1 MKIRLQRFLLLLLPV
16 VFIYATAWSNTPY
29 PPKSIHPFLNYA
41 LLTQPGGISAD
52 LALWLRAD
60 QGVVLNSGDIAQW
73 TDQSVSGAN
82 AFQNTVADRP
92 SQNLGDRNLNFNP
105 SVYFNADHLQVP
117 LDISANTMGEVT
129 LFVVAQG
136 DGSNHTLMGN
146 QSGSSGNYYR
156 HMALHRTHRGNNN
169 FYDYPTYS
177 TTSPQITR
185 INYRGVGSSGS
196 ATSYVSINHAATTSF
211 SESLGAG
218 SLTSFFLGKAGSVN
232 GTYGGHIA
240 EVVVY
245 AKSTSPA
252 ENDKI
257 ETYLSLKYGIPL
269 GDPQTSDYISSTG
282 TILWDAS
289 VHVGYHHDVMGLGR
303 DDGSGLQ
310 QKITRPSSL
319 SSINVMLSLENDFS
333 SPNTSLAR
341 TISCTNDQTF
351 LLLGHNNQSL
361 SFTNTQISSAFTGRI
376 SRVWKASV
384 TGAHP
389 SVTMYFEGLPTTNG
403 PIHLLASPD
412 ADFSS
417 GYTDLGAIDLSS
429 KTMTSVNLSDGTYYT
444 LATSGFDPSL
454 TNFVDQTTQ
463 YGEAD
468 TVDPPTSSGTGAWS
482 YSSSDPSV
490 ASIHP
495 TTGVLTTLQVG
506 QSIITATQA
515 NDGVYAQSSITK
527 VLTVQPKSLTISV
540 DHTTKV
546 YDGTPHSV
554 FSVQY
559 SGFVSGEGADDL
571 GGTLEF
577 SGEATTSVNVGNY
590 TLTPQ
595 GYTSINYLIDYVSGL
610 VSITPLA
617 VTVTPDALTKT
628 YGTDDPIL
636 TYSLSATSSTTLTT
650 TGSLTRVAGEN
661 VGDYTI
667 ALGTLTNTNYTLS
680 LAPENFSITPLA
692 VSVTPD
698 ALTKTYGTSD
708 STLTYSLS
716 ATSSAT
722 LTITGSLTRVVG
734 EDVGDYAIALGTLT
748 NTNYTLSLAP
758 ENFRITPLAVTVTPA
773 ALSKTYGDDDPAL
786 TYTLSATSSA
796 TLTATGS
803 LSRILGEDVGEYMIG
818 LGSLSNPN
826 YAFSLTEVDL
836 SIVAKTL
843 TVTVL
848 DLEKTYDG
856 EIAAGFEVGYV
867 GFVFGEDERD
877 LSGVLDF
884 SGPGLTAVD
893 VGEYE
898 VVARGWSS
906 VNYRVVYQSGTLS
919 ISPLNVVV
927 LPDRLSKT
935 YGEDD
940 PEFTYT
946 LSAEGVD
953 GLALE
958 VEGSLARELGESVG
972 AYGLSLGTLAE
983 ENYSL
988 VLELVEF
995 EILPATL
1002 FVTVADHAHEYDGN
1016 SVDTFSVRV
1025 DGFVGEEDQ
1034 DVLTGDL
1041 VFGGEAVGAVA
1052 VGNYGIT
1059 ASGWQANNYLIQ
1071 YIPGVLTISGVAVT
1085 VVPVLGQQKTYGT
1098 PDPVITYTLVPSV
1111 VGGVPV
1117 DIHGALSREVGE
1129 QVGEYAILM
1138 GSLSSVQATL
1148 VLDPAFFAVQPRILD
1163 VQVLDDAKLVTTA
1176 DVIGYRGVAIEGFA
1190 PGESAEVVTG
1200 NLSIERS
1207 NSEVETPGIYLGVL
1221 VASGLSADNYLMNY
1235 RAGDYTIVPADQLLL
1250 VCSPASWDYGGDL
1263 AIEVEEAKYLSELQ
1277 QEVVVLN
1284 NPVYE
1289 PQINRFVF
1297 DDGAGGRAVFGLAW
1311 KDGLLSSSGALA
1323 SGIYQAI
1330 PTDISVTSDNFSNVI
1345 TVVGA
1350 TQVYPK
1356 LIELSVAHPQKV
1368 YDGTTEIGP
1377 LDLSLVGVRPLD
1389 EVQLL
1394 GSASFEDIH
1403 VGNEKKY
1410 VISDIGLTGM
1420 DATNYRL
1427 PVWGDWVSDQGVIR
1441 PLPVSVNVSGTF
1453 SKTYGAEDPL
1463 WDWHFFPDEVAG
1475 QSLDVE
1481 GAPARE
1487 SGENAGTYSIGLG
1500 TLAHP
1505 DLVFSL
1511 EPQDFVI
1518 EPALLE
1524 VNVLGGQ
1531 KQYDGSPYADLQ
1543 VAVSGF
1549 VLDEDLDDLSG
1560 TLVFT
1565 GPGVSAVETGTYL
1578 VSATGWINPNYQIKY
1593 RSSEVRIVRSFIQVY
1608 PIEGQFLTYGDQ
1620 EPTWKYRVDPEFIEG
1635 KEVILSGKL
1644 GREPG
1649 DLVGT
1654 YIFNLGN
1661 LSYPDY
1667 ALELSPVKMQI
1678 TPKSLSVIGVKAK
1691 DKIYDGVVSAQLDL
1705 SELVWSG
1712 LVEEMPGEF
1721 SVAGNWL
1728 DSDAGIAKPVHLDW
1742 QLSPWWSER
1751 YTVLLPTEITAS
1763 ITPAPL
1769 EVIPVPHQYKVYGSQ
1784 EPVWQYVTR
1793 PDRVDLS
1800 GQLSRAEGT
1809 QVGLY
1814 PFDLGTLTHPNY
1826 SLSLGYFNAQIVP
1839 APLKVRA
1846 LDGFYAYDGKP
1857 FYGDF
1862 GFEIDGLLEDDPLPK
1877 VEISGSSQGSS
1888 GIGMYTLMP
1897 RLGTWPNYEVTLIP
1911 GKLTIGHHPNRVE
1924 VSVVLTPNSGTAE
1937 AVWTITHIDQYPN
1950 NQVRIYNKNQQL
1962 VWSQTG
1968 YRNTWQGIDLKTYR
1982 PLPAA
1987 PYYYVIDLGEGT
1999 PPIQGWLYLTY

>member
-1 MKIRLQRFLLLLLPV
+1 V
-16 VFIYATAWSNTPY
+16 
-29 PPKSIHPFLNYA
+29 
-41 LLTQPGGISAD
+41 GED
-52 LALWLRAD
+52 
-60 QGVVLNSGDIAQW
+60 
-73 TDQSVSGAN
+73 
-82 AFQNTVADRP
+82 VAD
-92 SQNLGDRNLNFNP
+92 
-105 SVYFNADHLQVP
+105 
-117 LDISANTMGEVT
+117 
-129 LFVVAQG
+129 
-136 DGSNHTLMGN
+136 
-146 QSGSSGNYYR
+146 
-156 HMALHRTHRGNNN
+156 
-169 FYDYPTYS
+169 
-177 TTSPQITR
+177 
-185 INYRGVGSSGS
+185 
-196 ATSYVSINHAATTSF
+196 
-211 SESLGAG
+211 
-218 SLTSFFLGKAGSVN
+218 
-232 GTYGGHIA
+232 
-240 EVVVY
+240 Y
-245 AKSTSPA
+245 A
-252 ENDKI
+252 
-257 ETYLSLKYGIPL
+257 
-269 GDPQTSDYISSTG
+269 
-282 TILWDAS
+282 
-289 VHVGYHHDVMGLGR
+289 
-303 DDGSGLQ
+303 
-310 QKITRPSSL
+310 
-319 SSINVMLSLENDFS
+319 
-333 SPNTSLAR
+333 
-341 TISCTNDQTF
+341 
-351 LLLGHNNQSL
+351 
-361 SFTNTQISSAFTGRI
+361 
-376 SRVWKASV
+376 
-384 TGAHP
+384 
-389 SVTMYFEGLPTTNG
+389 
-403 PIHLLASPD
+403 
-412 ADFSS
+412 
-417 GYTDLGAIDLSS
+417 
-429 KTMTSVNLSDGTYYT
+429 
-444 LATSGFDPSL
+444 
-454 TNFVDQTTQ
+454 
-463 YGEAD
+463 
-468 TVDPPTSSGTGAWS
+468 
-482 YSSSDPSV
+482 
-490 ASIHP
+490 
-495 TTGVLTTLQVG
+495 
-506 QSIITATQA
+506 
-515 NDGVYAQSSITK
+515 
-527 VLTVQPKSLTISV
+527 
-540 DHTTKV
+540 
-546 YDGTPHSV
+546 
-554 FSVQY
+554 
-559 SGFVSGEGADDL
+559 
-571 GGTLEF
+571 
-577 SGEATTSVNVGNY
+577 
-590 TLTPQ
+590 
-595 GYTSINYLIDYVSGL
+595 
-610 VSITPLA
+610 
-617 VTVTPDALTKT
+617 
-628 YGTDDPIL
+628 
-636 TYSLSATSSTTLTT
+636 
-650 TGSLTRVAGEN
+650 
-661 VGDYTI
+661 I

-906 VNYRVVYQSGTLS
+906 VNYRIVYLSGTLS

-1002 FVTVADHAHEYDGN
+1002 FVTVADHAHEYDGT

-1071 YIPGVLTISGVAVT
+1071 YIPGVLTISGVAVI

-1420 DATNYRL
+1420 DATNYTL

-1728 DSDAGIAKPVHLDW
+1728 DGDAGIAKPVYLDW

-1769 EVIPVPHQYKVYGSQ
+1769 EVIPVPHQYKVYGSH

-1888 GIGMYTLMP
+1888 GLGMYTLMP

>member
-1 MKIRLQRFLLLLLPV
+1 MKIRLQRFLLLFLPV
-16 VFIYATAWSNTPY
+16 VFMNATAWSNTPY

-41 LLTQPGGISAD
+41 LLTEPGGISAD

-60 QGVVLNSGDIAQW
+60 QGIVLNSGSIAQW

-169 FYDYPTYS
+169 FYDYPSYS

-289 VHVGYHHDVMGLGR
+289 VHVDYHHDVMGIGR

-341 TISCTNDQTF
+341 TISYTNDQTF

-361 SFTNTQISSAFTGRI
+361 SFTNTQISSAFTGRT

-384 TGAHP
+384 IGAHP

-468 TVDPPTSSGTGAWS
+468 TVDPPTSSGTGSWG

-495 TTGVLTTLQVG
+495 TTGVLTTLQAG
-506 QSIITATQA
+506 QTIITATQA

-527 VLTVQPKSLTISV
+527 ILTVQPKSLTISA

-559 SGFVSGEGADDL
+559 SGFVSGEGADNL
-571 GGTLEF
+571 GGTLVF

-595 GYTSINYLIDYVSGL
+595 GYTSVNYLINYVSGL

-617 VTVTPDALTKT
+617 VTVTPDILSKT
-628 YGTDDPIL
+628 YGTDDP
-636 TYSLSATSSTTLTT
+636 TLT
-650 TGSLTRVAGEN
+650 
-661 VGDYTI
+661 
-667 ALGTLTNTNYTLS
+667 
-680 LAPENFSITPLA
+680 F
-692 VSVTPD
+692 
-698 ALTKTYGTSD
+698 
-708 STLTYSLS
+708 SLS

-722 LTITGSLTRVVG
+722 LTATGSLTRAVG

-758 ENFRITPLAVTVTPA
+758 ENFSIIPLAVTVTPD
-773 ALSKTYGDDDPAL
+773 ALTKTYGTDDPAL

-803 LSRILGEDVGEYMIG
+803 ISRILGEDVGGYLIG

-826 YAFSLTEVDL
+826 YAFSLNAVDFR
-836 SIVAKTL
+836 IETKTL

-848 DLEKTYDG
+848 DFEKTYDG
-856 EIAAGFEVGYV
+856 EMAAGFEVGYV

-906 VNYRVVYQSGTLS
+906 VNYRIVYQSGTLS

-1284 NPVYE
+1284 NPVYDQ
-1289 PQINRFVF
+1289 QINRFVF

-1311 KDGLLSSSGALA
+1311 KDVLLSSSGALA

-1420 DATNYRL
+1420 DATNYTL

-1475 QSLDVE
+1475 QSLDIE

-1487 SGENAGTYSIGLG
+1487 SGEKAGTYSIGLG

-1728 DSDAGIAKPVHLDW
+1728 DGDAGIAKPVYLDW

-1888 GIGMYTLMP
+1888 GLGMYTLMP

>member
-1 MKIRLQRFLLLLLPV
+1 MKIRLQRFLLLFLPV
-16 VFIYATAWSNTPY
+16 VFMNATAWSNTPY

-41 LLTQPGGISAD
+41 LLTEPGGISAD

-60 QGVVLNSGDIAQW
+60 QGIVLNSGSIAQW

-169 FYDYPTYS
+169 FYDYPSYS

-289 VHVGYHHDVMGLGR
+289 VHVDYHHDVMGIGR

-341 TISCTNDQTF
+341 TISYTNDQTF

-361 SFTNTQISSAFTGRI
+361 SFTNTQISSAFTGRT

-495 TTGVLTTLQVG
+495 TTGVLTTLQAG
-506 QSIITATQA
+506 QTIITATQA

-527 VLTVQPKSLTISV
+527 ILTVQPKSLTISA

-571 GGTLEF
+571 GGTLVF

-595 GYTSINYLIDYVSGL
+595 GYTSVNYLINYVSGL
-610 VSITPLA
+610 AS
-617 VTVTPDALTKT
+617 
-628 YGTDDPIL
+628 
-636 TYSLSATSSTTLTT
+636 
-650 TGSLTRVAGEN
+650 
-661 VGDYTI
+661 
-667 ALGTLTNTNYTLS
+667 
-680 LAPENFSITPLA
+680 
-692 VSVTPD
+692 
-698 ALTKTYGTSD
+698 
-708 STLTYSLS
+708 
-716 ATSSAT
+716 
-722 LTITGSLTRVVG
+722 
-734 EDVGDYAIALGTLT
+734 
-748 NTNYTLSLAP
+748 
-758 ENFRITPLAVTVTPA
+758 ITPLAVTVTPA

-826 YAFSLTEVDL
+826 YAFSLNAVDFR
-836 SIVAKTL
+836 IETKTL

-848 DLEKTYDG
+848 DFEKTYDG
-856 EIAAGFEVGYV
+856 EMAAGFEVGYV

-906 VNYRVVYQSGTLS
+906 VNYRIVYQSGTLS

-1002 FVTVADHAHEYDGN
+1002 FVTVADHAHEYDGT

-1071 YIPGVLTISGVAVT
+1071 YIPGVLTISGVAVI

-1176 DVIGYRGVAIEGFA
+1176 DVIDYRGVAIEGFA

-1284 NPVYE
+1284 NPVYDQ
-1289 PQINRFVF
+1289 QINRFVF

-1394 GSASFEDIH
+1394 GSALFEDIH

-1420 DATNYRL
+1420 DATNYTL

-1751 YTVLLPTEITAS
+1751 YTVLMPTEITAS

-1769 EVIPVPHQYKVYGSQ
+1769 EVIPVLHQYKVYGSQ

-1888 GIGMYTLMP
+1888 GLGMYTLMP

-1950 NQVRIYNKNQQL
+1950 NQVRIYNKNKQL